1 MHPRSAPPAA
11 TVANLR
17 DFDTLIDVRSPAEFA
32 IDHVP
37 GAINCPVLDDHERHI
52 VGTLYVQV
60 SAFEA
65 RKVGGAMVAR
75 HIAEHLDA
83 RFRDKPRTWRPL
95 LYCWRGGER
104 SRSFTTWLRLV
115 GWDAQALHGG
125 YKAWRKHVI
134 RQIEE
139 RVPRLPLQVLS
150 GPTGS
155 AKTRV
160 LHALQR
166 RGEQVL
172 DLEQLA
178 AHRGSVL
185 GALPDQPQ
193 PSQKGFETRLA
204 TALGAFDLDLDR
216 PVWIESESRKIG
228 RVALPTCL
236 LQRLRSSPTFELVV
250 PLQARLDFL
259 LRDYAHLGDDR
270 EALAAQLGLLQELHP
285 RTTIERWQAWAR
297 QGELAA
303 LFEQLMREHYDPLYA
318 RSQRRGTAPTA
329 RVAGS
334 SLDDAAIDE
343 LAAAL
348 VDAMRCT
355 QTLPA
360 QASAAVP

>member
-1 MHPRSAPPAA
+1 MHPRPA
-11 TVANLR
+11 TVADLASY
-17 DFDTLIDVRSPAEFA
+17 DTVIDVRSPAEFA
-32 IDHVP
+32 LDHIP
-37 GAINCPVLDDHERHI
+37 GAINCPVLDDDERHI

-75 HIAEHLDA
+75 RIAEHLDT
-83 RFRDKPRTWRPL
+83 RFRDRPRDWKPL

-115 GWDAQALHGG
+115 GWDAQALQGG
-125 YKAWRKHVI
+125 YKSWRTHVI
-134 RQIEE
+134 ALIEA
-139 RVPRLPLQVLS
+139 RVPRLRLQVLV

-160 LHALQR
+160 LQALQR

-172 DLEQLA
+172 DLERLA

-185 GALPDQPQ
+185 GAMPGEPQ

-204 TALGAFDLDLDR
+204 TALSALDPER

-236 LQRLRSSPTFELVV
+236 LERLRASPSIELAV
-250 PLQARLDFL
+250 PLEARLAFL

-270 EALAAQLGLLQELHP
+270 EAFAGQLGLLAELHS
-285 RTTIERWQAWAR
+285 RETLERWQAWAR
-297 QGELAA
+297 QGELAP
-303 LFEQLMREHYDPLYA
+303 LFEQLMRQHYDPLYA
-318 RSQRRGTAPTA
+318 RSQRRGVAPA
-329 RVAGS
+329 LRVAGA
-334 SLDDAAIDE
+334 SLDDAAIEDIAARLVRAVGGSGTAE
-343 LAAAL
+343 RPAIEAAL
-348 VDAMRCT
+348 R
-355 QTLPA
+355 
-360 QASAAVP
+360 